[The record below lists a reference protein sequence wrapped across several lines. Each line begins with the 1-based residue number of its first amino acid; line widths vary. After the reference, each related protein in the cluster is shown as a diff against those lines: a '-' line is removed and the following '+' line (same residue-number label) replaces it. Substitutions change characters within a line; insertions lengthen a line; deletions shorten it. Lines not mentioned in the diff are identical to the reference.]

1 MNREFE
7 EFRAAHP
14 ERGACGIRYLEAGA
28 GPPLLLLPGAGCEAL
43 TAWRSIREL
52 AAGFR
57 VIAVSYPPLHS
68 MHALADA
75 LAGLLAALGVPAAAV
90 IGGSY
95 GGIVAQSFAAR
106 HPERVTALVISH
118 SAPPDPAQGRR
129 MQRSLRWLLRLPLPW
144 LRALFRA
151 RIARLIPKNHPEA
164 AFSQAQFEAILA
176 RWSREDLRA
185 IFARVVE
192 FHRDDTAAG
201 FAGPALLLF
210 GDDDPATPEPVRS
223 ALRRRYPQAE
233 VHLFHGTGHAAALLD
248 PGAYYGRLRTFLS
261 AQPCNAPHGAVAPVR
276 AQSI

>member
-1 MNREFE
+1 MNRAFE

-14 ERGACGIRYLEAGA
+14 EREARGIRYLEAGSGA
-28 GPPLLLLPGAGCEAL
+28 PVLLLPGAGCEAL
-43 TAWRSIREL
+43 TAWRSVQEL

-57 VIAVSYPPLHS
+57 VIAVSYPPLDS

-75 LAGLLAALGVPAAAV
+75 LAGLLDALSVPVAAV
-90 IGGSY
+90 AGGSY
-95 GGIVAQSFAAR
+95 GGMVAQSFAAR

-151 RIARLIPKNHPEA
+151 RIARLIPKHHPEA

-176 RWSREDLRA
+176 RWTREDLRA
-185 IFARVVE
+185 VFARVVA
-192 FHRDDTAAG
+192 FHWDQNAPT
-201 FAGPALLLF
+201 FAGPTLLLF
-210 GDDDPATPEPVRS
+210 GDDDPATPEPVRT
-223 ALRRRYPQAE
+223 ALRRRYPHAE

-248 PGAYYGRLRTFLS
+248 PGAYYGRLRAFLS
-261 AQPCNAPHGAVAPVR
+261 ARHLAVAPVR